1 MGVFHNFV
9 YIFTTNSFIQ
19 SNTDLRI
26 NTIEDNYMD
35 RERIENIM
43 PFIDPI
49 ISTWFMGKYSKMTEP
64 QKKVIPLIH
73 QSINVLVSSPTGTG
87 KTLTGFLAILNELFL
102 RARNNKLN
110 DEIICVYI
118 SPLKALA
125 NDINKNLNTPLEE
138 IYELAEKMNL
148 NIPKIRVGVRT
159 GDTEQ
164 KDRQKMLKKPPHILI
179 TTPESLSLALTAP
192 KFKEKFTTVRYVII
206 DEIHEIS
213 SSKRGTLLSLNM
225 ERLEEIAHGYTRIGL
240 SATQAPLPTI
250 AAFLCGYEKGIQRKC
265 EIIDVD
271 IKRSLDLMTLTPV
284 RDLTSAGFEVA
295 NERMYDILAKLIED
309 HKTTLIFTNT
319 RSSTEHVAIR
329 LKARGIDSLE
339 AHHSSLGKETR
350 INVEEKLKRGELRCV
365 ISSTSLE
372 LGIDIGSIDLV
383 IQIGSP
389 KSVSKGLQRIGRA
402 GHSISELTL
411 GRFVVFT
418 LDDLVECAVLTRA
431 SYERDIDRVNIP
443 EGALDVLS
451 QAVVGM
457 TLERVWN
464 VEDAFNLIRRSY
476 PYRNLKWEDYLAV
489 VEYLAGRV
497 ENNTIYSK
505 IWYDEEAKTMGK
517 KKSTRMIYF
526 MNVGTIPDDSD
537 YKVVDTNGRHLG
549 QLSDKFVE
557 RMVAGDIFVLGA
569 RTYAFIKTRG
579 NRVMVRDATGMKP
592 TIPSWSGELLPR
604 SYDLGTLIGKFR
616 ETVAGMLNEETRL
629 KDWLMENYRIDEN
642 GARSII
648 SYIKAQS
655 KFNIP
660 TDRHL
665 YVEGYE
671 EEGLYS
677 AVFLIPLGRRL
688 NDALSRAYAQAI
700 ANTYLLN
707 TRITVTD
714 DGFMLTFEKKLDIKN
729 IIELINTNNFT
740 TYVKN
745 SISNTTI
752 FKERFRQCATRALMV
767 LRKYKGH
774 EVSIVIQQLR
784 SDRVLKALENIH
796 NFPVIMETYREIM
809 NDMMDVPA
817 ALKYVSEIIERGN
830 YSIADY
836 STKSSPFS
844 LSLILAS
851 VSDIVLMEDRAKLLR
866 ELQSRIVDRVYGTEY
881 MDFKIKDHRIVDL
894 FYSSKVPRVSDEES
908 MKELFEFFPYVDIS
922 RSRFNSPFP
931 YGTEDSEKICRR
943 LAVENKIESV
953 YVRGIYWTLPERV
966 ELFRK
971 LFSRHKEL
979 TEEDKIILAQCN
991 GKSMKEIAHGLSY
1004 PEDAVKNS
1012 LNALESMYLIKR
1024 NFSGESTIYMIREE
1038 PEKGQ
1043 MNETD
1048 LVYRTIS
1055 SMGPMTADELSIK
1068 LPMERE
1074 ILDREILSNVSM
1086 GRLDEDYVTPV
1097 FAKQYIEHGHIEQ
1110 ILSYSGN
1117 DPEIKR
1123 KGKIMRHFDNADQ
1136 YLSNVGYFTDAASLE
1151 MRVPSGEDNIK
1162 NSPVI
1167 VGRFFRHR
1175 YTVMH
1180 RDMALALQKLRENEM
1195 KENDIRVYSYLEYGA
1210 ATPEAI
1216 SSALSIDIRE
1226 IKLILKELQYSVLVY
1241 EENGRFGKIAQTSM
1255 SRNEAMETL
1264 LTFTGPV
1271 TQNELMRNFWFY
1283 IKKGDL
1289 DNIPSSMGK
1298 NGIYFGELPEN
1309 YPEDILVPVRDP
1321 SSIYE
1326 RQILSYDSGYNMIF
1340 YSGGR
1345 LSAFLSADIYPEMVW
1360 ISQVELEKEEDREKL
1375 LKYIDTNFVKK
1386 GKAVVFNNNAGKIVN
1401 TLEILG
1407 YSHGNEFWVKGRDK
1421 FEVMYSDKFIENSL
1435 EYYGATSGKAG
1446 TARDNIMDAT
1456 LGIREGT
1463 EARMWSIR
1471 TSDLESYFTS
1481 DLIFTFNG
1489 PLSIQSKGT
1498 METIAIYRSL
1508 RPIVM
1513 TPLDQDVLRF
1523 ILQFPASE
1531 NEIIENVHGSHLQ
1544 IEDSI
1549 SRLWNSA
1556 VICKDA
1562 ESKYRF
1568 VIEKF
1573 SRDESAEWIIAK
1585 VISTY
1590 GFINYEMYQQITG
1603 MSNESIYKR
1612 LMAEYVKKNELKE
1625 VFLPDTKK
1633 FFMVKPEFIGN
1644 WKTAR
1649 REVLLSPRDLLYSI
1663 IKQLIKKNFG
1673 GTRKFIYAIN
1683 GKVKLEL
1690 TVKRNKNDLHADSI
1704 EGDMEYL
1711 HDVKKIMAAS
1721 GLSIRDRS
1729 P

>member
-1 MGVFHNFV
+1 
-9 YIFTTNSFIQ
+9 
-19 SNTDLRI
+19 
-26 NTIEDNYMD
+26 
-35 RERIENIM
+35 M

-49 ISTWFMGKYSKMTEP
+49 ISTWFNGKYSRMTEP

-73 QSINVLVSSPTGTG
+73 QSKNVLVSSPTGTG
-87 KTLTGFLAILNELFL
+87 KTLTGFLAILNELFSK
-102 RARNNKLN
+102 ARNNQLN
-110 DEIICVYI
+110 DEILCVYI

-138 IYELAEKMNL
+138 IYEIAEKMEL
-148 NIPKIRVGVRT
+148 KLPKIRVGVRT

-192 KFKEKFTTVRYVII
+192 KFKEKFTTVKYVII

-250 AAFLCGYEKGIQRKC
+250 AAFLCGYENGIQRQC

-271 IKRSLDLMTLTPV
+271 IKRGLDLMTLTPV
-284 RDLTSAGFEVA
+284 KDLTSSGFEVA
-295 NERMYDILAKLIED
+295 NERMYDILAKLIEE

-350 INVEEKLKRGELRCV
+350 ISVEEKLKKGELRCV

-443 EGALDVLS
+443 KGALDVLS
-451 QAVVGM
+451 QAIVGM
-457 TLERVWN
+457 SLEKVWN
-464 VEDAFNLIRRSY
+464 IDDAYNLIRRTY
-476 PYRNLKWEDYLAV
+476 PYRNLKKEDYMAV
-489 VEYLAGRV
+489 IEYLAGRV

-526 MNVGTIPDDSD
+526 MNIGTIPDDSD
-537 YKVVDTNGRHLG
+537 YKVIDTNGRHLG

-616 ETVAGMLNEETRL
+616 ETVASRLDEEPQL
-629 KDWLMENYRIDEN
+629 KNWLIENYRVDEN

-648 SYIKAQS
+648 SYIRAQS
-655 KFNIP
+655 KFTIP

-677 AVFLIPLGRRL
+677 VVFLIPLGRRL
-688 NDALSRAYAQAI
+688 NDALSRAYGQAI
-700 ANTYLLN
+700 ANRFLMN

-714 DGFMLTFEKKLDIKN
+714 DGFMLTFEKKVDIKN
-729 IIELINTNNFT
+729 IIELINTGNFIN
-740 TYVKN
+740 YVRD

-817 ALKYVSEIIERGN
+817 ALRYISEIIERGN
-830 YSIADY
+830 YTIADY

-866 ELQSRIVDRVYGTEY
+866 ELQSRIVDKVYGTEY

-894 FYSSKVPRVSDEES
+894 FYSSRVPRVSDEYT
-908 MKELFEFFPYVDIS
+908 MMELFEYFPYVDIS

-931 YGTEDSEKICRR
+931 YGTDDSAKICRK
-943 LAVENKIESV
+943 LAIEGRIESV

-966 ELFRK
+966 DLFRK
-971 LFSRHKEL
+971 LFTRHKEL
-979 TEEDKIILAQCN
+979 TDEDKKILEHLE
-991 GKSMKEIAHGLSY
+991 GKTMKDIAHELSL

-1012 LNALESMYLIKR
+1012 LNTLEAMYLIKR
-1024 NFSGESTIYMIREE
+1024 NFSGETTVYFRREI
-1038 PEKGQ
+1038 PDKSQ
-1043 MNETD
+1043 MAESD
-1048 LVYRTIS
+1048 LVYSTIN

-1074 ILDREILSNVSM
+1074 LLDREILKNVSM
-1086 GRLDEDYVTPV
+1086 GNLDEDYVTPV
-1097 FAKQYIEHGHIEQ
+1097 FAKQYIAHGHVEQ
-1110 ILSYSGN
+1110 ILKYSGN

-1123 KGKIMRHFDNADQ
+1123 KGKIMRHFDNGDQ
-1136 YLSNVGYFTDAASLE
+1136 YLANIGYYTDPASIE
-1151 MRVPSGEDNIK
+1151 MRVPSGESPLR
-1162 NSPVI
+1162 NSSVI
-1167 VGRFFRHR
+1167 EGRFFRHR
-1175 YTVMH
+1175 NTVMH
-1180 RDMALALQKLRENEM
+1180 RDMALALQKLRENEL
-1195 KENDIRVYSYLEYGA
+1195 KENEGRVYSYLEYGA
-1210 ATPEAI
+1210 ATSEAI
-1216 SSALSIDIRE
+1216 SSALSMDIKEVRM
-1226 IKLILKELQYSVLVY
+1226 IIKELQHSVLVY
-1241 EENGRFGKIAQTSM
+1241 EENGRYGKIARTSM

-1264 LTFTGPV
+1264 LTFTGPL

-1298 NGIYFGELPEN
+1298 KGMYFGEIPEG
-1309 YPEDILVPVRDP
+1309 YPEDILVPARDP

-1326 RQILSYDSGYNMIF
+1326 RQLLSYDSGFNMLF
-1340 YSGGR
+1340 YSAGE
-1345 LSAFLSADIYPEMVW
+1345 LSALLSADIYPEMVW
-1360 ISQVELEKEEDREKL
+1360 ISQVELEKEEEREKL

-1386 GKAVVFNNNAGKIVN
+1386 GRAVVFNNNAGKIVN
-1401 TLEILG
+1401 MLEILG
-1407 YSHGNEFWVKGRDK
+1407 YSHGNDFWVKGRES
-1421 FEVMYSDKFIENSL
+1421 FEVMYSDTFIENSL
-1435 EYYGATSGKAG
+1435 EYYGSTSGKTG
-1446 TARDNIMDAT
+1446 TTRENIIEAT

-1463 EARMWSIR
+1463 EARMWAIR
-1471 TSDLESYFTS
+1471 ASDMESYFMS

-1489 PLSIQSKGT
+1489 PMSISCKGT
-1498 METIAIYRSL
+1498 METIAIYRAL
-1508 RPIVM
+1508 RPLEM
-1513 TPLDQDVLRF
+1513 TPMDQDVIRF

-1531 NEIIENVHGSHLQ
+1531 NEIVENVHGSHMQ
-1544 IEDSI
+1544 VEDSI

-1556 VICKDA
+1556 VICKDSD
-1562 ESKYRF
+1562 SKYRF

-1573 SRDESAEWIIAK
+1573 SIEEAAGWIIRK
-1585 VISTY
+1585 ILSVY
-1590 GFINYEMYQQITG
+1590 GFINYEIYSQISG
-1603 MSNESIYKR
+1603 SCNEYYYKKF
-1612 LMAEYVKKNELKE
+1612 MDEYLKKNILKE

-1633 FFMVKPEFIGN
+1633 FFLVKEEFLENGKN
-1644 WKTAR
+1644 VK
-1649 REVLLSPRDLLYSI
+1649 REVLLSPRDLLYSM

-1683 GKVKLEL
+1683 GKVKMEIV
-1690 TVKRNKNDLHADSI
+1690 VKRNRNDLLADSI
-1704 EGDMEYL
+1704 EGEMEYL
-1711 HDVKKIMAAS
+1711 QDVKKIMAAS
-1721 GLSIRDRS
+1721 GFSIRERS